1 MSWNYK
7 GRSLGGAFC
16 IGFVLKVG
24 SLPVTYQAASQKC
37 PRLVFTS
44 QGFGIHR
51 NHIIE
56 SVLSELV
63 RFYSDHTLYFVTK
76 YSVINSNSFFLNSE
90 QSSLDI
96 RVCEREENVERSSS
110 ESAAM
115 SSLNVTKR
123 HQSRQNNLENAFV
136 QIRGCC

>member
-1 MSWNYK
+1 M
-7 GRSLGGAFC
+7 
-16 IGFVLKVG
+16 
-24 SLPVTYQAASQKC
+24 PVTYQAASQKC

-44 QGFGIHR
+44 QRFGIHR